1 MCAKV
6 PKATNRQ
13 NNNSADESM
22 TGKRLKT
29 TMALGSTEFYHVK
42 YLCRILKIMVDKPEN
57 CFGVKMIMT
66 QIVNKTILVS

>member
-22 TGKRLKT
+22 TGKKLKT
-29 TMALGSTEFYHVK
+29 TMDLDSTDLYHVVSGSNSEDNSLTNQESALG
-42 YLCRILKIMVDKPEN
+42 LK
-57 CFGVKMIMT
+57 
-66 QIVNKTILVS
+66 

>member
-22 TGKRLKT
+22 TGKKLKT
-29 TMALGSTEFYHVK
+29 TMALDSTDFYHVK
-42 YLCRILKIMVDKPEN
+42 YLGRILKIIVDKPEN

>member
-22 TGKRLKT
+22 IGKKLKT
-29 TMALGSTEFYHVK
+29 TMALDSTDFYDVK
-42 YLCRILKIMVDKPEN
+42 YLGRILKI
-57 CFGVKMIMT
+57 T
-66 QIVNKTILVS
+66 H

>member
-22 TGKRLKT
+22 IMTGKKLKT
-29 TMALGSTEFYHVK
+29 TKALDSTDFYDVK
-42 YLCRILKIMVDKPEN
+42 YLGRILKTTHSEARK
-57 CFGVKMIMT
+57 
-66 QIVNKTILVS
+66 LL

>member
-22 TGKRLKT
+22 TGNKLKT
-29 TMALGSTEFYHVK
+29 TIALDSTDFYHVK
-42 YLCRILKIMVDKPEN
+42 YLGRILKIIHSQTSKLLW
-57 CFGVKMIMT
+57 G
-66 QIVNKTILVS
+66 

>member
-22 TGKRLKT
+22 TGKKIKT
-29 TMALGSTEFYHVK
+29 SMALDSTDFYDVK
-42 YLCRILKIMVDKPEN
+42 YLGRILKTSHWETRK
-57 CFGVKMIMT
+57 
-66 QIVNKTILVS
+66 LL

>member
-22 TGKRLKT
+22 TGKKKSKT
-29 TMALGSTEFYHVK
+29 AMALDSTDFYHVK
-42 YLCRILKIMVDKPEN
+42 YLGRILTDTPGN
-57 CFGVKMIMT
+57 RFGVKMIMT

>member
-22 TGKRLKT
+22 TGKKHQKPSLLSKSHPQRIGNDTRSAYPPTYTL
-29 TMALGSTEFYHVK
+29 VK
-42 YLCRILKIMVDKPEN
+42 IFC
-57 CFGVKMIMT
+57 
-66 QIVNKTILVS
+66 